1 MGHILVLVWK
11 DRPRGRHRRATEV
24 VSTFWSLFGKTAPEA
39 ATEEQQKWLS
49 TFWSLFGKT
58 AQASQMTGTEGNT
71 MTADQEQALE
81 DLEVAM
87 CGEAGLGG
95 AFVAAFQQELPEEIE
110 CPAYD
115 AYIWSFVA
123 EDPLSMCLMDPAHL
137 RVGVECV
144 REYMEETPMPALYAL
159 TSEIM
164 QYVES
169 DLNGAEMPAQQ
180 KLLTSY
186 MRDMPPQ
193 QRPLFTTLAIA
204 AATGAATATGGSV
217 ANAVWSWFG

>member
-1 MGHILVLVWK
+1 MGS
-11 DRPRGRHRRATEV
+11 AT
-24 VSTFWSLFGKTAPEA
+24 
-39 ATEEQQKWLS
+39 EQQKFWWLWGKAAPAS
-49 TFWSLFGKT
+49 KSATEQQKFWWLFGKT

-144 REYMEETPMPALYAL
+144 REYMEETPMPALYAI

-169 DLNGAEMPAQQ
+169 DLIDGAEVPQQ

>member
-1 MGHILVLVWK
+1 MGTEQQKFWWLWGK
-11 DRPRGRHRRATEV
+11 AAPASKSATEQQK
-24 VSTFWSLFGKTAPEA
+24 FWWLWGKTAP
-39 ATEEQQKWLS
+39 
-49 TFWSLFGKT
+49 
-58 AQASQMTGTEGNT
+58 ASQMTGTEGIAI
-71 MTADQEQALE
+71 TADQEQALE

-87 CGEAGLGG
+87 CGETGLGG
-95 AFVAAFQQELPEEIE
+95 AFVAAFEQELPEEIE

-123 EDPLSMCLMDPAHL
+123 EDPLAMCLMDPAHL

-144 REYMEETPMPALYAL
+144 RMYMEETPMPALYAL

-169 DLNGAEMPAQQ
+169 DLNGAEVSQQ
-180 KLLTSY
+180 KLLTGY
-186 MRDMPPQ
+186 MRDMSPQ

-204 AATGAATATGGSV
+204 AATGAATAVGGNA
-217 ANAVWSWFG
+217 ANSVWSWFG